1 MAVSLN
7 STEDLKLLRPDEFS
21 HWLKEKGY
29 SDEVCQAFEDEEVDG
44 EAFMTLT
51 ESDFKDLAKKI
62 GIVRK
67 LLALQEKVTRKP
79 ESSNNVD
86 YGISLVSTKNVDS
99 PPSHHPPP
107 IKPRR
112 RPPAATP
119 QYTNTEKEMLPST
132 KHRSDSASLLDE
144 YAGSTI
150 SRLAHKFSNL
160 DVIDV
165 KELNTDDFVEWLK
178 AKGFSLEH
186 CQAFKDNNVDGDTFL
201 MLDKQELSHIVKGV
215 GTVKK
220 LEILIARETQ
230 KNVKLDDTVS
240 HPLIPASSNKLE
252 DLSKKMTA
260 KAENDNISSS
270 LALKMKNE
278 STLLSNPQ
286 SKIAAYKLPMK
297 MIMVNQNKG
306 VAKYVI
312 GTPIPGQLVIEK
324 VLMVVGVTGA
334 GKTTLING
342 MINYLF
348 GVKWKDDFRLVL
360 IAEDSAKS
368 QAHSQTALITVY
380 KIYPSQGSQFEYTLT
395 IIDTPGF
402 GDTTGLERNKQIIQQ
417 IQNFFS
423 VQGENGLD
431 HLDGIGFVTQASLAR
446 LTAQQNYVYHSI
458 LSVFGSDVYLNI
470 FIMVTFADGQDPP
483 VIAAIEEAKIECST
497 YYKFN
502 NSALFACNKHI
513 KISDEDE
520 NEEENFDEMFW
531 KMGFLF
537 LKKFFK
543 AFYSKIGVS
552 LYLTMEVL
560 RERKQLETT
569 VQALQQQIRAGC
581 AKLEELRQEEIV
593 LQQREAEIATNK
605 DFTYSVD
612 IEKQRNM
619 VQQINYYLQTVE
631 NDVVFK
637 VEELQRGLQRLDKI
651 ALKQSPLTQVQHMS
665 LLIEA
670 EKQQANPGFLQR
682 IKIYELAK
690 QEAEILEKAK
700 HNPES
705 LRIRRE
711 KEEIRELNKKHQK
724 SRFNPLR
731 YW

>member
-1 MAVSLN
+1 
-7 STEDLKLLRPDEFS
+7 
-21 HWLKEKGY
+21 
-29 SDEVCQAFEDEEVDG
+29 
-44 EAFMTLT
+44 
-51 ESDFKDLAKKI
+51 
-62 GIVRK
+62 
-67 LLALQEKVTRKP
+67 
-79 ESSNNVD
+79 
-86 YGISLVSTKNVDS
+86 
-99 PPSHHPPP
+99 
-107 IKPRR
+107 
-112 RPPAATP
+112 
-119 QYTNTEKEMLPST
+119 
-132 KHRSDSASLLDE
+132 
-144 YAGSTI
+144 
-150 SRLAHKFSNL
+150 
-160 DVIDV
+160 
-165 KELNTDDFVEWLK
+165 
-178 AKGFSLEH
+178 
-186 CQAFKDNNVDGDTFL
+186 
-201 MLDKQELSHIVKGV
+201 
-215 GTVKK
+215 
-220 LEILIARETQ
+220 
-230 KNVKLDDTVS
+230 
-240 HPLIPASSNKLE
+240 
-252 DLSKKMTA
+252 
-260 KAENDNISSS
+260 
-270 LALKMKNE
+270 MKNE